1 MILRDT
7 ETKEQKE
14 LKDTIAEVKEEI
26 KEEVVKE
33 KKTTKKKESSKT
45 SKNKLTEEEIE
56 KMIPE
61 WKKQYGKI
69 YKNTIDEND
78 FVIWR
83 RITRR
88 EYKEIMTLSDMEF
101 FNKQEEVVK
110 TVLLYPSNADELIES
125 IAGLATVLTEDILS
139 KSGFDISETEEL

>member
-45 SKNKLTEEEIE
+45 SKNKLTEEDIE